1 MAKLAPFPETISP
14 CCIKVPVHLIPCPLD
29 SRNDVAIQTHV
40 ITHALQ
46 QMSSADLFNP
56 GLSLQHF
63 YLLYNGGDDGF
74 QRDDQLATAL
84 NRQEEIAAKV
94 AHFKTVLQ
102 APEPSIEQSDH
113 CMQPYE
119 CPYREYCQQKAIMI
133 GFIPSKLKSSPMPGQ

>member
-1 MAKLAPFPETISP
+1 M
-14 CCIKVPVHLIPCPLD
+14 IPCPLD